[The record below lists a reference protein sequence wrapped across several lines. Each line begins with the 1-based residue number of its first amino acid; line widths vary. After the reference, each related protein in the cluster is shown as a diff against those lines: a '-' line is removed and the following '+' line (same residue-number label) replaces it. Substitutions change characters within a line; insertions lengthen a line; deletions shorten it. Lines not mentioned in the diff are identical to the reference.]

1 MSFVFRG
8 TRGDIETGLP
18 GFIPE
23 RRAMVCF
30 LLFTHWTEF
39 TVVPKAW
46 MYLSYMSSSPSELS
60 IKFLILILLSISVF
74 IRHVLLIPTHL
85 LFLSQ
90 VFTVNFVYL
99 YIVFVLLNDM

>member
-39 TVVPKAW
+39 SVVPKAW
-46 MYLSYMSSSPSELS
+46 CLVP
-60 IKFLILILLSISVF
+60 
-74 IRHVLLIPTHL
+74 
-85 LFLSQ
+85 
-90 VFTVNFVYL
+90 
-99 YIVFVLLNDM
+99 LLNYQSSF